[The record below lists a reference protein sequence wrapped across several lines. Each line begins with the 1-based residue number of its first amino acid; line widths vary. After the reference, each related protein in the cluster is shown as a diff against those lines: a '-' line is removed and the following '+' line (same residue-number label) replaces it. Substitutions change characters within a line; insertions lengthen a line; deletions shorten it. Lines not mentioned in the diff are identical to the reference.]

1 MKQID
6 TTFESF
12 FYQRPYTLSSFNFY
26 LQVLAQQEKPDQSM
40 KAFER
45 MLALKLRPTDE
56 TFNHLMLAHA
66 KLKMVDK
73 VIEIN
78 KMAEE

>member
-1 MKQID
+1 
-6 TTFESF
+6 
-12 FYQRPYTLSSFNFY
+12 
-26 LQVLAQQEKPDQSM
+26 M

-45 MLALKLRPTDE
+45 MLALKLKPTDE

-73 VIEIN
+73 VLEIN
-78 KMAEE
+78 KMAHEEYKIAPS